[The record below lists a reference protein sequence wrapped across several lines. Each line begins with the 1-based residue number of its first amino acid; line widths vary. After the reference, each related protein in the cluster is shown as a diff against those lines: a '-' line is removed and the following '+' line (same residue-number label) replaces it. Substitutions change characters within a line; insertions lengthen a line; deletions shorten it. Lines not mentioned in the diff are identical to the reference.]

1 MYAIDNVKVMHGIS
15 QNRAKVKLVSLPS
28 MVMDCTESAN
38 YFMPCCY
45 CISPLDGD
53 KAIEKHQQGAG
64 LVIKSHIYTVYL
76 RLM

>member
-1 MYAIDNVKVMHGIS
+1 MLKLCMELVKTEVKIS
-15 QNRAKVKLVSLPS
+15 WYHYQAWSWT
-28 MVMDCTESAN
+28 TESAN

-45 CISPLDGD
+45 CISPLDRD

-64 LVIKSHIYTVYL
+64 LVIKGHIYTVYL